1 MGKKGRVVVITGVPG
16 TGKTSIAAE
25 ISKNTGAK
33 IISINDLVVQQG
45 LYSEV
50 DVSDGAKIV
59 LMPKL
64 EKAIKKEV
72 ARSAGGKAAKGAD
85 VHGDAGIVIVDGH
98 LACEIKMKADLVLV
112 CRCHPDKLRKRLNAR
127 GYNEGKVK
135 ANVLSEMLDY
145 CTLQC
150 ERNFP
155 KANIFEV
162 DTSDKSAQVCAKYAL
177 LALADKKKAAK
188 KRENVN
194 WADLLFAQ
202 EVNFRS

>member
-1 MGKKGRVVVITGVPG
+1 MEKKGKVIVITGVPG
-16 TGKTSIAAE
+16 TGKSSIAAE
-25 ISKNTGAK
+25 ISKSTGAR
-33 IISINDLVVQQG
+33 IISINGLVVQQG
-45 LYSEV
+45 LFSEV

-64 EKAIKKEV
+64 EKAIKKEI
-72 ARSAGGKAAKGAD
+72 AGWKKAKGANAQ
-85 VHGDAGIVIVDGH
+85 GDAGIVVVDGH
-98 LACEIKMKADLVLV
+98 LACEIKIKADLVLV
-112 CRCHPDKLRKRLNAR
+112 CRCHPDVLRKRLAAR

-145 CTLQC
+145 CILQC

-162 DTSDKSAQVCAKYAL
+162 DTSEKSVQECAQYAL

-188 KRENVN
+188 KRISVN
-194 WADLLFAQ
+194 WADLLFEQ
-202 EVNFRS
+202 EVNFRN

>member
-1 MGKKGRVVVITGVPG
+1 MKKGKVIAITGVPG
-16 TGKTSIAAE
+16 TGKSSIAAE
-25 ISKNTGAK
+25 ISKSTGAK
-33 IISINDLVVQQG
+33 IISINDLVAQQG
-45 LYSEV
+45 LFSEV

-64 EKAIKKEV
+64 ERALRQEISK
-72 ARSAGGKAAKGAD
+72 RTGD
-85 VHGDAGIVIVDGH
+85 VVVDGH
-98 LACEIKMKADLVLV
+98 LACEIKMKADLALV
-112 CRCHPDKLRKRLNAR
+112 CRCHPDVLRKRLTAR

-162 DTSDKSAQVCAKYAL
+162 DTSEKSAKECAKYAL
-177 LALADKKKAAK
+177 LVLADKKKAAK
-188 KRENVN
+188 SRENVN

-202 EVNFRS
+202 EVNFR